1 MARAMSRSQREA
13 CAARPAEVRVQAT
26 GTAPPAWSVVVCGVV
41 MIAIVIVKVSLM
53 SNPDSRPGGGDALS
67 IGEVA
72 RLAGKRP
79 SSIRYYEQIGLLPAA
94 ARVAGRRVYGPE
106 VMRTLAVIETGQ
118 RAGLTLEEIKV
129 LLAASPDD
137 AAAIE
142 RLREVAERKLP
153 EITALIE
160 RSQLVRDWLECA
172 ARCECPSLDQ
182 CPLFDDPAQLPD
194 RGSADMNGLRRGRE
208 QA

>member
-1 MARAMSRSQREA
+1 
-13 CAARPAEVRVQAT
+13 
-26 GTAPPAWSVVVCGVV
+26 
-41 MIAIVIVKVSLM
+41 M
-53 SNPDSRPGGGDALS
+53 SNPDRRPDGLTPLT

-72 RLAGKRP
+72 RRTGKRP

-94 ARVAGRRVYGPE
+94 ARVSGRRVYGTDTL
-106 VMRTLAVIETGQ
+106 RTLAVIETSQ
-118 RAGLTLEEIKV
+118 RAGLTLAEIKA

-142 RLREVAERKLP
+142 RLREVAQRKLP

-182 CPLFDDPAQLPD
+182 CPLFTDPALDEPGQRPARLSGRD
-194 RGSADMNGLRRGRE
+194 HGVSNGACPGTRRQPTWKALAFE
-208 QA
+208 

>member
-1 MARAMSRSQREA
+1 
-13 CAARPAEVRVQAT
+13 
-26 GTAPPAWSVVVCGVV
+26 
-41 MIAIVIVKVSLM
+41 M
-53 SNPDSRPGGGDALS
+53 SNPQPRPGDRAGLA

-94 ARVAGRRVYGPE
+94 ARLSGKRVYDMDT
-106 VMRTLAVIETGQ
+106 VRTLAVIETGQ
-118 RAGLTLEEIKV
+118 RAGLTLDEIRA

-137 AAAIE
+137 AAAVE

-153 EITALIE
+153 EIAALIE

-182 CPLFDDPAQLPD
+182 CPLFGDPAQLPTTT
-194 RGSADMNGLRRGRE
+194 GRKL
-208 QA
+208 